1 MNMLRP
7 HESFNSSGM
16 FFTYCSMNFN
26 VLHSLSSSY
35 VKSVIAACIL
45 IVIFGIVGTFLNT
58 LVLFVFSKSKKM
70 RQKNSYF
77 SIMILSATDLVV
89 TTSVPVVSVVHGI
102 DQILGTPRCL
112 YSIWFNV
119 VTKTTPLLSA
129 TSLIIMNI
137 ERYLAIVYPFF
148 HRTTVTKRKMIW
160 SFCILGC
167 IFQICAAVGFIGGKT
182 IVNLIN
188 SVGAFI
194 IVTTT
199 VFQYVSI
206 FFIARKS
213 LIPRVKEVSNE
224 EKFINLRP
232 FLRDLKMARTYFF
245 IVFLCFICYLPIA
258 IILGTT
264 QHFFANEETRNALL
278 HWNLLIPPLILM
290 NATLNCLIFFWG
302 NRELRIQSWKLVRNC
317 FRKTAH

>member
-1 MNMLRP
+1 MNMVGP
-7 HESFNSSGM
+7 HESFNTSGM
-16 FFTYCSMNFN
+16 FVTHCSMNFI
-26 VLHSLSSSY
+26 VLHSISSSY
-35 VKSVIAACIL
+35 LKSVIAVCTL

-70 RQKNSYF
+70 RQKNSHF
-77 SIMILSATDLVV
+77 FIMILSATDLVV
-89 TTSVPVVSVVHGI
+89 VTSIPAVFLVYAIHG
-102 DQILGTPRCL
+102 ILGTPRCL
-112 YSIWFNV
+112 YSICYNI
-119 VTKTTPLLSA
+119 VTRTTPLLSA

-167 IFQICAAVGFIGGKT
+167 IFQICAVISFIWQSVGS
-182 IVNLIN
+182 LIY

-194 IVTTT
+194 VVATT

-213 LIPRVKEVSNE
+213 LISRVNEVSND
-224 EKFINLRP
+224 EKFINFRP

-278 HWNLLIPPLILM
+278 HWNLLIPPLLLM

>member
-1 MNMLRP
+1 MNMVGP
-7 HESFNSSGM
+7 HESFNTSGM
-16 FFTYCSMNFN
+16 FVTHCSMNFIL
-26 VLHSLSSSY
+26 LHSISSSY
-35 VKSVIAACIL
+35 LKSVIAVCIL

-77 SIMILSATDLVV
+77 FIMILSATDLVV
-89 TTSVPVVSVVHGI
+89 VTSIPVVSLAHGI
-102 DQILGTPRCL
+102 DQILGTPHCL
-112 YSIWFNV
+112 YSICFDI
-119 VTKTTPLLSA
+119 VTRTTPLLSA

-167 IFQICAAVGFIGGKT
+167 ILQICAAIGFIWKT
-182 IVNLIN
+182 IGDLIY

-206 FFIARKS
+206 FCIARKS

-232 FLRDLKMARTYFF
+232 FLRDLKLARTYLF

-264 QHFFANEETRNALL
+264 QYFLANEETWNAHL
-278 HWNLLIPPLILM
+278 HWSLLTPLLILM

-317 FRKTAH
+317 FRKAAH